1 MKRNLLVIT
10 IITLWCLNA
19 FAKEPVKGYRGFV
32 ELNADIA
39 WVSTPYYVSISGSH
53 NSLRYKNETFCLYG
67 ISTSHGFQF
76 NSRWF
81 IGAGV
86 CIQSNTNQIPSNIY
100 LSVPVFLQG
109 RTDWT
114 IGKVPLYAD
123 LRIGRTISGS
133 STRYGQDKV
142 FVSPAIGYYFN
153 WGRRVSAN
161 VGIGMSVHG
170 YDRYG
175 DNGLFDYK
183 WLYMPSV
190 KIGIEF

>member
-1 MKRNLLVIT
+1 MD
-10 IITLWCLNA
+10 A

-32 ELNADIA
+32 ELNADIG
-39 WVSTPYYVSISGSH
+39 WVSNPYYVSNSGSP
-53 NSLRYKNETFCLYG
+53 NSLRYENETFCLYG

-76 NSRWF
+76 NSHWF

-86 CIQSNTNQIPSNIY
+86 WIQSNTNQIPSNIH
-100 LSVPVFLQG
+100 LSVPVFIHG

-114 IGKVPLYAD
+114 FGKVPLYAD
-123 LRIGRTISGS
+123 LRIGGTISGS
-133 STRYGQDKV
+133 STRYGRDKV
-142 FVSPAIGYYFN
+142 FVTPTIGYHFD

-161 VGIGMSVHG
+161 IGIGISLHG

-175 DNGLFDYK
+175 DKGSLDFK
-183 WLYMPSV
+183 WLSMPSV